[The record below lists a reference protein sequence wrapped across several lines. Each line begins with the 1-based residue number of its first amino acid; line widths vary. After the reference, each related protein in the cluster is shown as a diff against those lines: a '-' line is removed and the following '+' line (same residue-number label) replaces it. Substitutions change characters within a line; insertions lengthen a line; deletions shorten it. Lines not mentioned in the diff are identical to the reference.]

1 MGSNGGANTQG
12 WGRASPVWFVQ
23 LETFW
28 KCPSGHLS
36 FHLQIC
42 YWKLQLSPVSLN
54 YIRRI
59 RRCSERRKQD
69 LAIWFQENLK
79 GQRWKA
85 KVKKIELWASA
96 VRTNNQRKNDSNE
109 RLGVMSSVTIINHDR
124 ILSIWGGGRCS
135 ELSKRNAV
143 C

>member
-1 MGSNGGANTQG
+1 MGSNGGGNTQG

-23 LETFW
+23 LETCW
-28 KCPSGHLS
+28 KCPSGHPS
-36 FHLQIC
+36 FHLQIY

-54 YIRRI
+54 YIRKI
-59 RRCSERRKQD
+59 RRCSERRKRD

-96 VRTNNQRKNDSNE
+96 VRTNHQSNDSNE
-109 RLGVMSSVTIINHDR
+109 SLGVMSSVTIINHDR

-135 ELSKRNAV
+135 ELSKMNAV